1 MRYKVLVTGKNE
13 SAITA
18 FFEHTSDS
26 FEVLSTST
34 RYEDIIGHIDYF
46 VPHALIYCLFNESRD
61 NIVQML
67 SINSRLMRSG
77 IPCVILGSKE
87 DCDEFERIAVGVA
100 SLVLHR
106 PLSATAIEEKV
117 FQFLEELRASGKL
130 NEDGMRMNGAGTTI
144 PYELFGDIGVNTA
157 QEIEPARKKHVLVVD
172 DNVMMLKLIKEH
184 LHEKYDVATAVNG
197 KVALKFLERRSTDL
211 ILLDY
216 LMPQENG
223 TTILEKLRAKETTKN
238 IPVIFLTG
246 VTERKKIKEALSL
259 KPQGYLLKPVD
270 RDKLLEEIAKFIG

>member
-18 FFEHTSDS
+18 FFEHTSDN
-26 FEVLSTST
+26 FVVLSTST
-34 RYEDIIGHIDYF
+34 RYEDIVGHIDYF
-46 VPHALIYCLFNESRD
+46 APHVLVYCLYNETRD

-67 SINSRLMRSG
+67 SVNSRLMRSG
-77 IPCVILGSKE
+77 IPCVILGAKD

-106 PLSATAIEEKV
+106 PLSATAIQEKV
-117 FQFLEELRASGKL
+117 LKFMEEQRAMGKVAEQDL
-130 NEDGMRMNGAGTTI
+130 SAG
-144 PYELFGDIGVNTA
+144 
-157 QEIEPARKKHVLVVD
+157 EPAMVFAAEDSAERVSAAVMEDLPRKKHILVVD

-184 LHEKYDVATAVNG
+184 LHEKYDVATAVSG
-197 KVALKFLERRSTDL
+197 KVALKFLERRTTDL

-216 LMPQENG
+216 IMPQENG
-223 TTILEKLRAKETTKN
+223 IAILEKLRAKEETKD

-270 RDKLLEEIAKFIG
+270 HDKLIEEIAKFIG

>member
-18 FFEHTSDS
+18 FFEHITDS
-26 FEVLSTST
+26 FVVLSTST
-34 RYEDIIGHIDYF
+34 RYEDIVGHIDYF
-46 VPHALIYCLFNESRD
+46 VPHVFVYCLYNESRD

-67 SINSRLMRSG
+67 SINSRLIRSG
-77 IPCVILGSKE
+77 IPCVILGTKD

-106 PLSATAIEEKV
+106 PLSATVIQERILKFMEERRAKGKV
-117 FQFLEELRASGKL
+117 
-130 NEDGMRMNGAGTTI
+130 NEDDLPVGEPDSSAVF
-144 PYELFGDIGVNTA
+144 EGDATVQNA
-157 QEIEPARKKHVLVVD
+157 DDIEPIIPKKHVLVVD
-172 DNVMMLKLIKEH
+172 DNVMMLKVIKEH
-184 LHEKYDVATAVNG
+184 LHEKYDVATAVSG

-216 LMPQENG
+216 IMPQENG
-223 TTILEKLRAKETTKN
+223 TTILEKLRAKEETKD

-246 VTERKKIKEALSL
+246 VTERKKIKEALCL

-270 RDKLLEEIAKFIG
+270 HDKLLEEIAKFIG

>member
-1 MRYKVLVTGKNE
+1 
-13 SAITA
+13 
-18 FFEHTSDS
+18 
-26 FEVLSTST
+26 
-34 RYEDIIGHIDYF
+34 
-46 VPHALIYCLFNESRD
+46 
-61 NIVQML
+61 
-67 SINSRLMRSG
+67 
-77 IPCVILGSKE
+77 
-87 DCDEFERIAVGVA
+87 
-100 SLVLHR
+100 
-106 PLSATAIEEKV
+106 
-117 FQFLEELRASGKL
+117 
-130 NEDGMRMNGAGTTI
+130 
-144 PYELFGDIGVNTA
+144 
-157 QEIEPARKKHVLVVD
+157 
-172 DNVMMLKLIKEH
+172 MMLKLIKEH

>member
-18 FFEHTSDS
+18 FFEHTSDN
-26 FEVLSTST
+26 FMVLSTST
-34 RYEDIIGHIDYF
+34 RYEDIVGHIDYF
-46 VPHALIYCLFNESRD
+46 VPHVFVYCLHNETRD

-67 SINSRLMRSG
+67 SVNSRLMRSG
-77 IPCVILGSKE
+77 IPCVILGAKD

-106 PLSATAIEEKV
+106 PLSATAIQEKV
-117 FQFLEELRASGKL
+117 LKFMEERRAKGKVSEDDVMPGELDPPFAQEADADETVVEEVEIELR
-130 NEDGMRMNGAGTTI
+130 E
-144 PYELFGDIGVNTA
+144 
-157 QEIEPARKKHVLVVD
+157 KHILVVD

-184 LHEKYDVATAVNG
+184 LHDKYDVATAVSG
-197 KVALKFLERRSTDL
+197 KVAMKFLERRTTDL

-216 LMPQENG
+216 IMPQENG
-223 TTILEKLRAKETTKN
+223 ITILEKLRAKEETKD

-246 VTERKKIKEALSL
+246 VTERKKIKEALCL

-270 RDKLLEEIAKFIG
+270 HDKLMEEIAKFIG

>member
-18 FFEHTSDS
+18 FFEHTSDN
-26 FEVLSTST
+26 FVVLSTST
-34 RYEDIIGHIDYF
+34 RYEDIVGHIDYF
-46 VPHALIYCLFNESRD
+46 VPHVFVYCLYNETRD

-67 SINSRLMRSG
+67 SVNSRLMRSG
-77 IPCVILGSKE
+77 IPCVILGTKD

-106 PLSATAIEEKV
+106 PLSATAIQEKV
-117 FQFLEELRASGKL
+117 LKFMEERRAKGKV
-130 NEDGMRMNGAGTTI
+130 NEDDMTPG
-144 PYELFGDIGVNTA
+144 ELDPPFA
-157 QEIEPARKKHVLVVD
+157 QETDAD
-172 DNVMMLKLIKEH
+172 GMLKLIKEH
-184 LHEKYDVATAVNG
+184 LHEKYDVATAVSG
-197 KVALKFLERRSTDL
+197 KVALKFLERRTTDL

-216 LMPQENG
+216 IMPQENG
-223 TTILEKLRAKETTKN
+223 IAILEKLRAKEETKD

-246 VTERKKIKEALSL
+246 VTERKKIKEALCL

-270 RDKLLEEIAKFIG
+270 HDKLMEEIAKFIG

>member
-18 FFEHTSDS
+18 FFEHTSDN
-26 FEVLSTST
+26 FMVLSTST
-34 RYEDIIGHIDYF
+34 RYEDIVGHLDYF
-46 VPHALIYCLFNESRD
+46 APHVFVYCLYNESRD

-67 SINSRLMRSG
+67 SINSRLMRAN
-77 IPCVILGSKE
+77 IPCVILGSKD
-87 DCDEFERIAVGVA
+87 DCDEFKRIAVGVA

-106 PLSATAIEEKV
+106 PLSATSIQEKLL
-117 FQFLEELRASGKL
+117 QFLDEHHGPGQDDEEGYPASGA
-130 NEDGMRMNGAGTTI
+130 DSAVMGQTGMGGQ
-144 PYELFGDIGVNTA
+144 ELGG
-157 QEIEPARKKHVLVVD
+157 IEPIPRKKHILVVD
-172 DNVMMLKLIKEH
+172 DNVMMLKVIKEH
-184 LHEKYDVATAVNG
+184 LHDKYDVATAVSG
-197 KVALKFLERRSTDL
+197 RVALKFLERRTTDL

-223 TTILEKLRAKETTKN
+223 TEVLEKLRANEATKD

-246 VTERKKIKEALSL
+246 VTERKKIQEALVL

-270 RDKLLEEIAKFIG
+270 HDKLLEVIAQHIS